1 MWWRIKLIMSFIYT
15 HNTSPRKLKRVPKTK
30 SYYEAVEKQNKLL
43 RSIGID
49 PHRTIR
55 KDSFKVMPLEQ
66 VGKLQTFNN
75 TKPAALAHSVE
86 QLICN
91 HQVVS
96 SIPTGGTKPVHNIKL
111 EVSKQFTIAP
121 AYNKG
126 PSMVISKKDI
136 KDIGR

>member
-1 MWWRIKLIMSFIYT
+1 MWWIKLIMSFIYT

-49 PHRTIR
+49 PYRTIR
-55 KDSFKVMPLEQ
+55 KDTFKVMPLEQ

-126 PSMVISKKDI
+126 PSMVISKRDI